1 MKENKT
7 KLQGQIILAVVFVMF
22 TVVAFA
28 IPFEQNGVFWLA
40 YLFTAVA
47 IGAQIYV
54 FKIAFEKGKKVKSA
68 LYGFPIIRIGLIY
81 LVIQL
86 VAGLIFMAVAA
97 IAPVWLAILVF
108 VLILGV
114 AAIGLI
120 STEIMRDEVE
130 RQDTV
135 LKKDTTVMRELQ
147 SRAALFVG
155 QCGDSEAKAELK
167 KLSEAMRYS
176 DPVSH
181 ESLSSIESELAC
193 AIDELESAVARGE
206 SEIVIAQCRK
216 ASNLLE
222 SRNRLCKLNK

>member
-7 KLQGQIILAVVFVMF
+7 KLQGLIILAIVFVMF

-28 IPFEQNGVFWLA
+28 IPFVKNGVFGLA

-47 IGAQIYV
+47 IGAQVYV
-54 FKIAFEKGKKVKSA
+54 FKVAFQNGKKVKST

-81 LVIQL
+81 LVTQL
-86 VAGLIFMAVAA
+86 AAGLIFMAVAA

-108 VLILGV
+108 ALILGL
-114 AAIGLI
+114 AAIGLVA
-120 STEIMRDEVE
+120 TEVMRDEVE

-147 SRAALFVG
+147 SRAALLAG
-155 QCGDSEAKAELK
+155 RCGDPAAKAELE

-181 ESLSSIESELAC
+181 ESLQEVEANLIA
-193 AIDELESAVARGE
+193 AMDELEGAIADGNAPAVTALCAKTSG
-206 SEIVIAQCRK
+206 
-216 ASNLLE
+216 LLE
-222 SRNRLCKLNK
+222 ARNHLCKLNK